1 MTLSAGNI
9 FAGKLMARFSPPTMM
24 LSGLVI
30 GAAGLLATS
39 TALTGHAQLWVVG
52 ATMMAYGGGTAL
64 AIAPMT
70 STILSAAPGELAGTA
85 SGLLNAARQTGS
97 LLGVAAAGAVV
108 TVVPGL
114 AYASPM
120 VFGLMTL
127 SYAGAMAMAWLSRR
141 PAATAPAA

>member
-1 MTLSAGNI
+1 
-9 FAGKLMARFSPPTMM
+9 
-24 LSGLVI
+24 
-30 GAAGLLATS
+30 
-39 TALTGHAQLWVVG
+39 
-52 ATMMAYGGGTAL
+52 AL

-114 AYASPM
+114 AHAAPM

-127 SYAGAMAMAWLSRR
+127 SYAGAMAMAWISRR
-141 PAATAPAA
+141 PAATALAA